1 MHFSVVSSLCCMR
14 VTREGPVCLTTGE
27 QNSYSPD
34 FQRYSLDLCHMPM
47 KHAQSKNAKKKI
59 LYLHNVVLKHVLVRE
74 WWSQNS
80 PILYKSMNGCGPT
93 GEEQRCGCR
102 NVPKHNLNSA
112 DLSSITYSDS
122 NTAFCVRVSPL
133 FWNKLIKNR

>member
-1 MHFSVVSSLCCMR
+1 
-14 VTREGPVCLTTGE
+14 
-27 QNSYSPD
+27 
-34 FQRYSLDLCHMPM
+34 MPM

-102 NVPKHNLNSA
+102 NVPKHNLNS
-112 DLSSITYSDS
+112 S
-122 NTAFCVRVSPL
+122 NRKLGANKQQISPPL
-133 FWNKLIKNR
+133 PTVTLIQPSV